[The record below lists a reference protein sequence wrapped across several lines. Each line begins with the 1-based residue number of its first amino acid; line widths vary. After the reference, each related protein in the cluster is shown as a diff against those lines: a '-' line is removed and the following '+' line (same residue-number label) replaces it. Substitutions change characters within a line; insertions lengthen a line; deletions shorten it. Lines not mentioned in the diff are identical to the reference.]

1 MKKGT
6 FSRRAALIFATVATS
21 ISLLACA
28 LGASG
33 ESPTTTGTA
42 PNPRNQPIMYKG
54 KPVVAKVDTILDVRG
69 TSTLSDGSL
78 GLVRFTSQIHTWS
91 QAVTAPAGKQNAPLA
106 GLAIIITTGNDDL
119 RAGSSADVVVHYAT
133 AGDVTFK
140 NVNTLHQWNAG
151 DEREMFL
158 MPVPSSTLVGDIQTI
173 SIVTA
178 FPGGVTGD
186 NWDISGVTL
195 VVVYLA

>member
-1 MKKGT
+1 
-6 FSRRAALIFATVATS
+6 
-21 ISLLACA
+21 
-28 LGASG
+28 
-33 ESPTTTGTA
+33 
-42 PNPRNQPIMYKG
+42 MYKG
-54 KPVVAKVDTILDVRG
+54 KPVVAKVDTILDVKG

-91 QAVTAPAGKQNAPLA
+91 QAVTAPAGEQDAPLT
-106 GLAIIITTGNDDL
+106 GLAITITTGNDDL

-151 DEREMFL
+151 DEREIFL
-158 MPVPSSTLVGDIQTI
+158 MPVPASTLVGDIQTI

-186 NWDISGVTL
+186 NWDISSVTL
-195 VVVYLA
+195 VAIYLA